1 MFHKAI
7 KLEFGEDAIFKV
19 TFQNGAIKSYDMAAI
34 FHKYPQLEALKD
46 RKLFLSGKLFGHYG
60 IRWND
65 DLDIE
70 VETIYQDGID
80 IGVAELPVCLRVGN
94 VLCEA
99 RLKAGLS
106 QAELS
111 LRTGID
117 QSDISKL
124 ERGVG
129 NPSIVT
135 LEKIAAAL
143 GTRLEIRFLPE

>member
-1 MFHKAI
+1 M
-7 KLEFGEDAIFKV
+7 
-19 TFQNGAIKSYDMAAI
+19 
-34 FHKYPQLEALKD
+34 
-46 RKLFLSGKLFGHYG
+46 
-60 IRWND
+60 
-65 DLDIE
+65 DIE
-70 VETIYQDGID
+70 AETIYQDGID